1 MLMSQIETFP
11 KGRHSRESAM
21 STAAILTAP
30 ERLVGVGF
38 RCWLAGFQTG
48 DIGCWEVAW
57 EEMSRAVGA
66 RAAKPLMTELA
77 SWVRAVQDAAER
89 KIEIYPAQCRQF
101 CRDECL
107 AISMV
112 AACQHSACPAFRACA
127 VALLGS
133 SEIDEA
139 IEGAEGFARR
149 LKEADQYL
157 SPGSVFMGDGLIAVP
172 VKGHG

>member
-1 MLMSQIETFP
+1 MSRIDLFPNSRLARDTAIAAAAMLS
-11 KGRHSRESAM
+11 
-21 STAAILTAP
+21 AP

-38 RCWLAGFQTG
+38 RCWLTGYQTS

-57 EEMSRAVGA
+57 DEFSRAVGP

-77 SWVRAVQDAAER
+77 CWVRAVQDSAER
-89 KIEIYPAQCRQF
+89 KIEVYPAQSRQF

-127 VALLGS
+127 VALLGCD
-133 SEIDEA
+133 EIDEA
-139 IEGAEGFARR
+139 MEGAEEFALR
-149 LKEADQYL
+149 LKEADQLL
-157 SPGSVFMGDGLIAVP
+157 SPGTVFMAAGLVAP
-172 VKGHG
+172 GMRTHS

>member
-1 MLMSQIETFP
+1 MSEIETFRKTCP
-11 KGRHSRESAM
+11 YRDTAM
-21 STAAILTAP
+21 PAGEVLSAP

-38 RCWLAGFQTG
+38 RCWLAGYQTS

-57 EEMSRAVGA
+57 HEFSQAVGP
-66 RAAKPLMTELA
+66 REAKPLMAELA
-77 SWVRAVQDAAER
+77 CWVRAVQDGAGR
-89 KIEIYPAQCRQF
+89 KIEVYPAPCRRF

-133 SEIDEA
+133 NKIDET
-139 IEGAEGFARR
+139 IEGAECFARS
-149 LKEADQYL
+149 LQAADQVL
-157 SPGSVFMGDGLIAVP
+157 PPSTVFMGAGLVSP
-172 VKGHG
+172 GVQGHS

>member
-11 KGRHSRESAM
+11 KGSPSRESAM
-21 STAAILTAP
+21 SAAAILSAP

-38 RCWLAGFQTG
+38 RCWLAGFQTS

-57 EEMSRAVGA
+57 EEMSRAVGV
-66 RAAKPLMTELA
+66 RAAKPLMNELA
-77 SWVRAVQDAAER
+77 CWVRAVQDAAER
-89 KIEIYPAQCRQF
+89 KIEIYPTQCPQF

-133 SEIDEA
+133 NEIDEA
-139 IEGAEGFARR
+139 IDCADGFARR
-149 LKEADQYL
+149 LKEADQHL
-157 SPGSVFMGDGLIAVP
+157 SPGSVFMGAGLMAVP

>member
-1 MLMSQIETFP
+1 MSQIEPFP
-11 KGRHSRESAM
+11 KGRPSRESAM
-21 STAAILTAP
+21 SAAAVLSAP

-38 RCWLAGFQTG
+38 RCWLAGFQTS
-48 DIGCWEVAW
+48 DIGCWEGAW

-77 SWVRAVQDAAER
+77 SWVRAVQETAER
-89 KIEIYPAQCRQF
+89 KIEVYPAQCRRF

-133 SEIDEA
+133 NEIDEA
-139 IEGAEGFARR
+139 IEGADGFARR
-149 LKEADQYL
+149 LKEADQVL
-157 SPGSVFMGDGLIAVP
+157 SPGSVFMGAGLMSAP

>member
-1 MLMSQIETFP
+1 MSRIDMFP
-11 KGRHSRESAM
+11 NGRPSRDSAM
-21 STAAILTAP
+21 SAAAILSAP

-38 RCWLAGFQTG
+38 RCWLAGYQTS

-57 EEMSRAVGA
+57 HEFSRAVGP

-77 SWVRAVQDAAER
+77 CWVRAVQDSAER
-89 KIEIYPAQCRQF
+89 RIEVYPAQSRQF

-133 SEIDEA
+133 NEIDEA
-139 IEGAEGFARR
+139 MEGAEEFALR
-149 LKEADQYL
+149 LKEADQML
-157 SPGSVFMGDGLIAVP
+157 SSGTVFMGAGLVSP
-172 VKGHG
+172 GVRGHG

>member
-1 MLMSQIETFP
+1 MSQFPTFP
-11 KGRHSRESAM
+11 KGRPTRHNAIPASAM
-21 STAAILTAP
+21 LSAP

-38 RCWLAGFQTG
+38 RCWLAGFQTS

-57 EEMSRAVGA
+57 QEYSKAVGPH
-66 RAAKPLMTELA
+66 AAKPLMTELA
-77 SWVRAVQDAAER
+77 CWVRAVQDTAER
-89 KIEIYPAQCRQF
+89 RINVYPAQCREF

-133 SEIDEA
+133 DEIDEA
-139 IEGAEGFARR
+139 MEGAEDFAMS
-149 LKEADQYL
+149 LKAANQIL
-157 SPGSVFMGDGLIAVP
+157 SPATVFMGMGAGLAVHG
-172 VKGHG
+172 VQGHG

>member
-1 MLMSQIETFP
+1 MSQIETFP
-11 KGRHSRESAM
+11 KGRPPRDTAM
-21 STAAILTAP
+21 SAAALLSAP

-38 RCWLAGFQTG
+38 RCWLAGFQTS

-77 SWVRAVQDAAER
+77 CWVRAVQDTAER
-89 KIEIYPAQCRQF
+89 KIEVYPAQCRQF

-133 SEIDEA
+133 NEIDEA
-139 IEGAEGFARR
+139 IEGADGFARR
-149 LKEADQYL
+149 LKEADQVL
-157 SPGSVFMGDGLIAVP
+157 SPGSVFMGAGLMSAP

>member
-1 MLMSQIETFP
+1 MSQIDTFRN
-11 KGRHSRESAM
+11 GRPSRD
-21 STAAILTAP
+21 TATGAAAVLSAP

-38 RCWLAGFQTG
+38 RCWLAGYQTS

-57 EEMSRAVGA
+57 HEYARAVGP

-77 SWVRAVQDAAER
+77 CWVRAVQDSAER
-89 KIEIYPAQCRQF
+89 RIEVYPAQCRRF

-112 AACQHSACPAFRACA
+112 AACQYCACPAFRACA

-133 SEIDEA
+133 DEIDEA
-139 IEGAEGFARR
+139 MEGAEEFALR
-149 LKEADQYL
+149 LREADQLL
-157 SPGSVFMGDGLIAVP
+157 SPGTVFMGAGLLTHGVR
-172 VKGHG
+172 GHG

>member
-1 MLMSQIETFP
+1 MPQIDSLPKARLADETAIMGAVMS
-11 KGRHSRESAM
+11 
-21 STAAILTAP
+21 AP

-38 RCWLAGFQTG
+38 RCWLSGFQLS
-48 DIGCWEVAW
+48 DIGCWELAW
-57 EEMSRAVGA
+57 EEMSRAVGP
-66 RAAKPLMTELA
+66 RAAKPLMSDLA

-89 KIEIYPAQCRQF
+89 RIEVSPSGCRRF

-112 AACQHSACPAFRACA
+112 AACQHSSCPAFRACA

-133 SEIDEA
+133 NEIEEA
-139 IEGAEGFARR
+139 VDCADGFARR
-149 LKEADQYL
+149 LKEANQML
-157 SPGSVFMGDGLIAVP
+157 SPGSVFMGAGLLTAD

>member
-1 MLMSQIETFP
+1 MPQIDTFP
-11 KGRHSRESAM
+11 KARLAAETAM
-21 STAAILTAP
+21 LGAVVSAP

-38 RCWLAGFQTG
+38 RCWLSGFQTS
-48 DIGCWEVAW
+48 DIGCWEFAW
-57 EEMSRAVGA
+57 EEMTRAVGP
-66 RAAKPLMTELA
+66 RAAKPLMRDLA

-89 KIEIYPAQCRQF
+89 RIEVSPSGCRGF

-112 AACQHSACPAFRACA
+112 AACQHSSCPAFRACA

-133 SEIDEA
+133 DQIDEA
-139 IEGAEGFARR
+139 VDCADGFARR
-149 LKEADQYL
+149 LKEANQML
-157 SPGSVFMGDGLIAVP
+157 SPDSVFMGAGLLTAD

>member
-1 MLMSQIETFP
+1 MRIDLFP
-11 KGRHSRESAM
+11 NGRPSRDPALSA
-21 STAAILTAP
+21 AAIVSAP

-38 RCWLAGFQTG
+38 RCWLSGYQTS

-57 EEMSRAVGA
+57 HEYTRAVGPH
-66 RAAKPLMTELA
+66 AAKPLMTELA
-77 SWVRAVQDAAER
+77 WWVRAVQDSAER
-89 KIEIYPAQCRQF
+89 RIELYPTQHRQF

-133 SEIDEA
+133 DEIDEA
-139 IEGAEGFARR
+139 VEGAEEFALR
-149 LKEADQYL
+149 LREADQLL
-157 SPGSVFMGDGLIAVP
+157 SPGAVFMGTGLVSAGVR
-172 VKGHG
+172 GHG

>member
-1 MLMSQIETFP
+1 MSQIDSYRT
-11 KGRHSRESAM
+11 SRLARDNATSA
-21 STAAILTAP
+21 AAMLSAP

-38 RCWLAGFQTG
+38 RCWLAGYQTS

-57 EEMSRAVGA
+57 HEFSRAVGS

-77 SWVRAVQDAAER
+77 CWVRAVQDSAER
-89 KIEIYPAQCRQF
+89 RIEVYPAQCRQF

-112 AACQHSACPAFRACA
+112 AACQHCACPAFRACA

-133 SEIDEA
+133 DEIDEA
-139 IEGAEGFARR
+139 MEGAEEFALR
-149 LKEADQYL
+149 LKEADQLL
-157 SPGSVFMGDGLIAVP
+157 SPGMVFMGAGLVAPGVR
-172 VKGHG
+172 GHC

>member
-1 MLMSQIETFP
+1 MSRIETFR
-11 KGRHSRESAM
+11 KGRTARESAIP
-21 STAAILTAP
+21 AAAVLSAP

-38 RCWLAGFQTG
+38 RCWLAGYQTS

-57 EEMSRAVGA
+57 QEFCRAVGP

-77 SWVRAVQDAAER
+77 CWVRAVQDCAER
-89 KIEIYPAQCRQF
+89 KIEVYPAQCRRF

-133 SEIDEA
+133 NEIDEA
-139 IEGAEGFARR
+139 IEGAEEFAYR
-149 LKEADQYL
+149 LREADQML
-157 SPGSVFMGDGLIAVP
+157 SPGTVFMGAGLVTPA
-172 VKGHG
+172 GHG

>member
-1 MLMSQIETFP
+1 MAQIETFP
-11 KGRHSRESAM
+11 KGRRPRDAALSA
-21 STAAILTAP
+21 AAVLSAP

-38 RCWLAGFQTG
+38 RCWLAGFQTS

-77 SWVRAVQDAAER
+77 CWVRAVQDTAER
-89 KIEIYPAQCRQF
+89 KIQVYPAQCRQF

-133 SEIDEA
+133 NEIDEA
-139 IEGAEGFARR
+139 IEGADGFARR
-149 LKEADQYL
+149 LKEADQVL
-157 SPGSVFMGDGLIAVP
+157 SPGSVFMGAGLMSAP

>member
-1 MLMSQIETFP
+1 MSHIDTVHAKRSSRDSAIQAPPMLS
-11 KGRHSRESAM
+11 
-21 STAAILTAP
+21 AP

-38 RCWLAGFQTG
+38 RCWLSGFRNS

-57 EEMSRAVGA
+57 DAYSGAVGP
-66 RAAKPLMTELA
+66 RAAKPLMSELA
-77 SWVRAVQDAAER
+77 AWVRAVQEAAER
-89 KIEIYPAQCRQF
+89 RIELYPARCDQF

-133 SEIDEA
+133 SEIEEA
-139 IEGAEGFARR
+139 MEGAEEFALR
-149 LKEADQYL
+149 LKEADQVL
-157 SPGSVFMGDGLIAVP
+157 SPDTAFLGARLLSP
-172 VKGHG
+172 PPRRPC

>member
-1 MLMSQIETFP
+1 MSQIDTFRN
-11 KGRHSRESAM
+11 GRLSRDTA
-21 STAAILTAP
+21 TAAAAVLSAP

-38 RCWLAGFQTG
+38 RCWLAGYQTS

-57 EEMSRAVGA
+57 HEYARAVGP

-77 SWVRAVQDAAER
+77 CWVRAVQDSAER
-89 KIEIYPAQCRQF
+89 RIEVYPAQCRRF

-112 AACQHSACPAFRACA
+112 AACQYCACPAFRACA

-133 SEIDEA
+133 DEIDEA
-139 IEGAEGFARR
+139 MEGAEEFALR
-149 LKEADQYL
+149 LREADQLL
-157 SPGSVFMGDGLIAVP
+157 SPGTVFMGAGLLTHGVR
-172 VKGHG
+172 GHG

>member
-1 MLMSQIETFP
+1 MSEIGTFRKSCP
-11 KGRHSRESAM
+11 NRGAAM
-21 STAAILTAP
+21 QTSEVLSAP

-38 RCWLAGFQTG
+38 RCWLAGYQTA

-57 EEMSRAVGA
+57 HEFSQAVGA
-66 RAAKPLMTELA
+66 RAAKPLMLELA
-77 SWVRAVQDAAER
+77 CWVRAVQDGAGR
-89 KIEIYPAQCRQF
+89 RIEVYPAACRRF

-133 SEIDEA
+133 NNIDET
-139 IEGAEGFARR
+139 IEGAECFARS
-149 LKEADQYL
+149 LKEVDQML
-157 SPGSVFMGDGLIAVP
+157 SPSTVFMGADLVSPGVH
-172 VKGHG
+172 GHS